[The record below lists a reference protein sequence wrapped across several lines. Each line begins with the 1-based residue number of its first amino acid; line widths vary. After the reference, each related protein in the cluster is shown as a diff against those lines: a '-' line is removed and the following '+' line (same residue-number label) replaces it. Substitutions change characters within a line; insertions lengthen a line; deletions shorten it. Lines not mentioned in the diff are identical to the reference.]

1 MNIIHTADWHL
12 GNTFHGYSR
21 LEEHRHFLEWLLG
34 VLRARRP
41 DVLLVTG
48 DVFDSAN
55 PSAAAERLYYN
66 FLMQAVQAVKGLQ
79 VVVTAG
85 NHDSP
90 GRLEATA
97 ELLRAFNIYVRG
109 YVHHDPE
116 TDEPDVDSLLLPLS
130 SRLSPE
136 AQVVCFALP
145 FLRPGDYPGG
155 LSVQEGIAWYLERLT
170 RRLRKSDFKGLPV
183 IVAAHFYAAGAE
195 VCAGEHSER
204 LVVGG
209 QDCVDARAVACGAAY
224 TALGHLHKAQQV
236 GQGAAAL
243 HYAGSALPM
252 SFSEKGYHHGVT
264 AVEIDE
270 KGHASASRIAY
281 TPQRPLVSIPERGAA
296 APADILAACA
306 ALPPRDEAAD
316 EPAWPYLEIRVE
328 ERQPEPELLHKVTA
342 CLSDRAVRLCRMV
355 RETPDRPETGAEDN
369 PPQSLRKLEPADV
382 ARRFFENRYHAAMP
396 DGLAA
401 RFERAARE
409 AADESAGTPEELS
422 PKSDR
427 Q

>member
-79 VVVTAG
+79 VVITAG

-97 ELLRAFNIYVRG
+97 EMLRAFNVYVRG
-109 YVHHDPE
+109 YVHRDPE
-116 TDEPDVDSLLLPLS
+116 TDEPDVESLLLPLS

-155 LSVQEGIAWYLERLT
+155 LSVQEGIAWYLDRLT
-170 RRLRKSDFKGLPV
+170 RRLRKSDFRGLPV
-183 IVAAHFYAAGAE
+183 VVAAHFYAAGAE
-195 VCAGEHSER
+195 ICAGEHSER
-204 LVVGG
+204 LVMGG

-236 GQGAAAL
+236 GGGADAL

-264 AVEIDE
+264 AVEIDAA
-270 KGHASASRIAY
+270 GHATTARIDY

-296 APADILAACA
+296 APADVLAACA
-306 ALPPRDEAAD
+306 ALPSRREEPDEAT
-316 EPAWPYLEIRVE
+316 WPYLEIRVE
-328 ERQPEPELLHKVTA
+328 ERQPEPGLLHEVTA
-342 CLSDRAVRLCRMV
+342 RLADRAVRLCRMV
-355 RETPDRPETGAEDN
+355 REVPDSPAPDAEGN
-369 PPQSLRKLEPADV
+369 PPQSLHKLEPADV

-409 AADESAGTPEELS
+409 AADESAAAPEAPS
-422 PKSDR
+422 PKSE
-427 Q
+427 QL